1 MRSFMPACIYTAQ
14 VCVWGPMWTNS
25 CMGALVS
32 SLGGHAVLAVLA
44 VLASINQ
51 FTFFGLKDSS
61 GESTDNSWENNM
73 D

>member
-44 VLASINQ
+44 SINQ
-51 FTFFGLKDSS
+51 SIYILWS
-61 GESTDNSWENNM
+61 
-73 D
+73 